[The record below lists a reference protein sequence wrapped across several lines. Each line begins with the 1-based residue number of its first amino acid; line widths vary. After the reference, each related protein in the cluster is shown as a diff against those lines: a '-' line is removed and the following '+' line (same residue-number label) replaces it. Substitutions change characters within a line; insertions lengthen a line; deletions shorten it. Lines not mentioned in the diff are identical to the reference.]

1 MKRVEKRKGK
11 NQKDGEGKGK
21 NKRVEKRWEK
31 IIQAEQGRRG
41 KKEQEASESI
51 RKELTQDSIPSKD
64 LVLGLK
70 GRELTFELSRA
81 PLTWKRK
88 QIMKD

>member
-21 NKRVEKRWEK
+21 NKRVEKRREK

-41 KKEQEASESI
+41 KKEQEVSESI
-51 RKELTQDSIPSKD
+51 RTELTQGLIPS
-64 LVLGLK
+64 
-70 GRELTFELSRA
+70 
-81 PLTWKRK
+81 
-88 QIMKD
+88 